1 MLSAYYSCGCDSE
14 KLFCNLKIAEDK
26 DFRKY
31 LNKYNVIFLNMQEFL
46 SAANNIKEMLEKI
59 SRAITWELLKEYAS
73 VSYYDTKDMNRM
85 MWDIYDEKQCPF
97 VIIIDEWDMILR
109 NIKHSIYGQ
118 TGNYY

>member
-1 MLSAYYSCGCDSE
+1 
-14 KLFCNLKIAEDK
+14 
-26 DFRKY
+26 
-31 LNKYNVIFLNMQEFL
+31 
-46 SAANNIKEMLEKI
+46 
-59 SRAITWELLKEYAS
+59 
-73 VSYYDTKDMNRM
+73 M